1 MLEAAKKR
9 FDSILNGKTLKPVLD
24 AINGMQDENGVLSV
38 ENGVVCV
45 KTQNNY
51 GENSEVY
58 AIAKSLMP
66 WRKGPFKIDDIFI
79 DTEWNSAIKYDIL
92 EPHFSAKDKIVGDIG
107 CNNGYYL
114 FRMLEQNAKELIG
127 FDPGANFY
135 LQFKFL
141 NHFVKS
147 KIEFLPYGVE
157 HLEYFKEKFDLLFC
171 LGVIYHRTDPIAML
185 KSLKLALKKDGE
197 LIIDGIIIDDER
209 EIALCPKDSY
219 AKMSN
224 VFFLPSKKTLQNWLE
239 IAGFSWEFL
248 GERKT
253 DLSEQRKT
261 DWIYGQSLDSF
272 LDPNNENLTIEGYPA
287 PIRAYYKCRRV

>member
-1 MLEAAKKR
+1 MLEAAQKR

-24 AINGMQDENGVLSV
+24 AINNMQPECGKLSV
-38 ENGVVCV
+38 ENDTVCITTD
-45 KTQNNY
+45 KNY
-51 GENSEVY
+51 DENSEVY

-66 WRKGPFKIDDIFI
+66 WRKGPFKIDTIFI
-79 DTEWNSAIKYDIL
+79 DSEWNSGIKYDIL
-92 EPHFSAKDKIVGDIG
+92 APHFNANDKVVGDIG
-107 CNNGYYL
+107 CNNAYYL
-114 FRMLEQNAKELIG
+114 FRMLAQNPKALIG

-141 NHFVKS
+141 DKFLKS
-147 KIEFLPYGVE
+147 GIEFLPYGVE
-157 HLEYFKEKFDLLFC
+157 HLEYFKDKFDLLFC

-197 LIIDGIIIDDER
+197 LILDGIIIDSEE
-209 EIALCPKDSY
+209 EIALCPKESY

-239 IAGFSWEFL
+239 LAGFSWEFI

-253 DLSEQRKT
+253 DLAEQRKT
-261 DWIYGQSLDSF
+261 EWIHGQSLDSF
-272 LDPNNENLTIEGYPA
+272 LDKDNINLTVEGYPA
-287 PIRAYYKCRRV
+287 PIRAYYKCRRA